1 MLRLLARLI
10 GQTLNYFF
18 WQATYW
24 IYIKPFHILND
35 YMKNKAYFLYHCRRA
50 YQSHISPINSS
61 ILFSVYG
68 RLFWGNKAQSFN
80 FLSLHLLQFKSIY
93 WQKFQKVWGDCVL
106 LCLNTSFSCTPK
118 LKPERHFRHL
128 TFIFCEALKRIARNT
143 YTHKYRSN

>member
-1 MLRLLARLI
+1 MVIMVEMLRLLARLI

-24 IYIKPFHILND
+24 IYIKPFQNMYILNNC
-35 YMKNKAYFLYHCRRA
+35 MKNKAYLLYHCRRA

-80 FLSLHLLQFKSIY
+80 FFKLTYFAFQVYLLTAVSESLGRLCFIMPKHKLLVYSKIKA
-93 WQKFQKVWGDCVL
+93 WK
-106 LCLNTSFSCTPK
+106 
-118 LKPERHFRHL
+118 
-128 TFIFCEALKRIARNT
+128 TF
-143 YTHKYRSN
+143 